1 MIGTK
6 LAHYDITSHLGNG
19 GMGEVYQATDTKL
32 GRSVAVKLLPE
43 VFANDADRV
52 ARFEREARV
61 LASLNHPNIAAI
73 YGVEES
79 SDRKFL
85 VMELVPGETLAERIA
100 RSPIPFEEALDI
112 AEHICEALEAAH
124 EKGVVHRDLK
134 PANVKIT
141 PEGNVKVLDFGLA
154 KVYESANPTQNL
166 SNSPTLS
173 AIHTIDGV
181 ILGTAAYMSPE
192 QARGRHVDRRGDIWA
207 FGCVLYEMLT
217 GRQAFPNG
225 ETVSDTLAGI
235 LKAEPLWNVL
245 PANTP
250 LKVRALLERC
260 LRKEVR
266 RRLPHIGEARIE
278 IDEAQNEPDPGTPP
292 MALVRSYRGFLWI
305 AVAFLTF
312 AAGIFAGRN
321 FLAPVRDT
329 RIVRFDIVGL
339 QGATVDV
346 GEPLSPDGRKV
357 AYTANFEGK
366 RSIWIRTLDSSVAEP
381 LPGTEDATRPI
392 WSADSQSVAFFAQ
405 GTLKRISATGGPPS
419 LICNVGG
426 RDLAWS
432 SENVILIGGQ
442 GKPLFK
448 VPATGG
454 EPIPATELGPHETT
468 HDYPVFLPDGR
479 HFFYLARRGGD
490 PKDWDVFVGSLD
502 SKDRRLLPG
511 IHAAVRYSP
520 TGHVLYVLNRT
531 LMARPFDRNRLELTG
546 EAFVVAEPVNLGPRT
561 PFSISANGSLAY
573 LDSES
578 TRDSQL
584 SWVDRAGRPVAQI
597 GPAGEFGRVAL
608 SPDDRFVAFDR
619 ARDVFLFDIE
629 KGQTSRVTDSAAA
642 DIAPIWSPDGK
653 TIIFASSRVPAG
665 NAGPANAA
673 AGNLYE
679 RAVGVVGEDKLV
691 LKTDSGKTPTDVSRD
706 GRYLLYISQ
715 NDVWALSRNAEG
727 ESKPL
732 RLTDTPY
739 VESNA
744 RFSADRRW
752 IAYQSNESTTGQDIY
767 IESFGDH
774 RARQQVS
781 TKGGILPRWRPDGKE
796 LFYVSPDLMLTSVSI
811 QPTTDGLKIGTPV
824 PLFQTRGIQSY
835 EVSANGRFLL
845 NVPVVEQTAAHVWV
859 VHNWASGLK
868 K

>member
-1 MIGTK
+1 MFSIHVSRRPVERLSKSQIHYLVESDRESAHVMIGTK

-100 RSPIPFEEALDI
+100 RSPIPVEEALDI

-292 MALVRSYRGFLWI
+292 TALVRSYRRFLWI
-305 AVAFLTF
+305 AVASLTF
-312 AAGIFAGRN
+312 AAGIFAASN

-339 QGATVDV
+339 LGATVDV

-357 AYTANFEGK
+357 AYTANFDGK

-381 LPGTEDATRPI
+381 LPGTRRCDA
-392 WSADSQSVAFFAQ
+392 ADLVCRQPKRCIFCARHVEKDLSNRRAAFFDLQ
-405 GTLKRISATGGPPS
+405 RSRSGLGMEFR
-419 LICNVGG
+419 G
-426 RDLAWS
+426 RDPHRRS
-432 SENVILIGGQ
+432 GQ
-442 GKPLFK
+442 
-448 VPATGG
+448 
-454 EPIPATELGPHETT
+454 TT
-468 HDYPVFLPDGR
+468 VQ
-479 HFFYLARRGGD
+479 
-490 PKDWDVFVGSLD
+490 S
-502 SKDRRLLPG
+502 
-511 IHAAVRYSP
+511 
-520 TGHVLYVLNRT
+520 TGHRRRTNTGNRI
-531 LMARPFDRNRLELTG
+531 G
-546 EAFVVAEPVNLGPRT
+546 
-561 PFSISANGSLAY
+561 SA
-573 LDSES
+573 
-578 TRDSQL
+578 
-584 SWVDRAGRPVAQI
+584 
-597 GPAGEFGRVAL
+597 
-608 SPDDRFVAFDR
+608 
-619 ARDVFLFDIE
+619 
-629 KGQTSRVTDSAAA
+629 
-642 DIAPIWSPDGK
+642 
-653 TIIFASSRVPAG
+653 
-665 NAGPANAA
+665 
-673 AGNLYE
+673 
-679 RAVGVVGEDKLV
+679 
-691 LKTDSGKTPTDVSRD
+691 
-706 GRYLLYISQ
+706 
-715 NDVWALSRNAEG
+715 
-727 ESKPL
+727 
-732 RLTDTPY
+732 
-739 VESNA
+739 
-744 RFSADRRW
+744 
-752 IAYQSNESTTGQDIY
+752 
-767 IESFGDH
+767 
-774 RARQQVS
+774 
-781 TKGGILPRWRPDGKE
+781 
-796 LFYVSPDLMLTSVSI
+796 
-811 QPTTDGLKIGTPV
+811 
-824 PLFQTRGIQSY
+824 
-835 EVSANGRFLL
+835 
-845 NVPVVEQTAAHVWV
+845 
-859 VHNWASGLK
+859 
-868 K
+868 